1 MQGKRDGRR
10 VRRRIRV
17 ELVVGSRRAFSLIE
31 LLIAS
36 ICTLAVVTAGT
47 TMVVAVGYV
56 TCTGTADQSTAT
68 EGHGAVRRINKLLR
82 EARLIGYYDN
92 SNLVLWTKDNNSN
105 DAIELDETAVLW
117 RDAGSEELRLT
128 TPFARTATSAEIA
141 AGNRGVSVAE
151 LSDGAFPATIQGASG
166 AETTV
171 LAGRVDS
178 MDVKGNAPAGQ
189 AQVAHVSLFLKAD
202 EVQKEFNI
210 CAGPRAPAD
219 YLTSSSLNTNDGRAT
234 KHKRRLNPRVWIVP

>member
-1 MQGKRDGRR
+1 MAAP
-10 VRRRIRV
+10 
-17 ELVVGSRRAFSLIE
+17 RRAFTLIE

-56 TCTGTADQSTAT
+56 TCTGTADQSAAT

-92 SNLVLWTKDNNSN
+92 SNFVVWTRDSNGN
-105 DAIELDETAVLW
+105 DAIELDETAVVW
-117 RDAGSEELRLT
+117 RDGGAARLCMT
-128 TPFARTATSAEIA
+128 TPFSRTATAAEIA

-151 LSDGAFPATIQGASG
+151 LSGSAFPGTIRGTPS

-171 LAGRVDS
+171 LAGNVET
-178 MDVKGNAPAGQ
+178 MAVMGNAAAGQ
-189 AQVAHVSLFLKAD
+189 AQVAHVSLTLKAD
-202 EVQKEFNI
+202 EVRKEFNV
-210 CAGPRAPAD
+210 CAGPRAPGD
-219 YLTSSSLNTNDGRAT
+219 YLTSSSLNTDDGRAT
-234 KHKRRLNPRVWIVP
+234 KRKRRLSARTWIVP